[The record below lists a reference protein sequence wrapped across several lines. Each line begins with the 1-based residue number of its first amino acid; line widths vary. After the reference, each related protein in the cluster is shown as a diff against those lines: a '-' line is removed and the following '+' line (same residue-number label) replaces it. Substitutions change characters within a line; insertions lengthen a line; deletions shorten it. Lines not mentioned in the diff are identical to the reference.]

1 MNKRKGWSEIMQGNY
16 GESNSS
22 QDSLNSFCIQ
32 ENLKNLIIIYV
43 ASEYDVP
50 YWPLEMGIIDSLKK
64 VVREL
69 HVVSPKQDLLRV
81 SQKVKPD
88 LVLVFSG
95 FKLPCHQVE
104 LLKRNGI
111 KTAVWMTDDPYVID
125 QSKKIAPFYEFVFTQ
140 EINCVSFYKSI
151 GCQNVYHLPLAAD
164 PNVFYPR
171 EVDEKY
177 KTDILFIGVAFS
189 NRVKFFDEIA
199 DYLVNKNM
207 LISGVGWKSLK
218 NYHLLQR
225 RINANHW
232 LSPEETANYYN
243 GAKIVLNLHRSHDD
257 PTINKNSE
265 KIEAL
270 SLNPR
275 TFEISACGAFQLTD
289 IRPDVSEFYKPGY
302 DIETYRTPQELIE
315 KIEYYLNN
323 EEERKTIAS
332 RALNRIQNEHTF
344 SHRILELLGIVFP
357 EKELNVE

>member
-1 MNKRKGWSEIMQGNY
+1 MKEDY
-16 GESNSS
+16 GYRNSYDHPLNSS
-22 QDSLNSFCIQ
+22 QNNSNPISQKNF
-32 ENLKNLIIIYV
+32 KNLIIIFV
-43 ASEYDVP
+43 SSEYDVP
-50 YWPLEMGIIDSLKK
+50 YWPLERGIIDSLKEA
-64 VVREL
+64 VREL
-69 HVVSPKQDLLRV
+69 HVVSPKQDLVRV

-95 FKLPCHQVE
+95 FKLPYYQVE
-104 LLKRNGI
+104 MLKRNGI

-140 EINCVSFYKSI
+140 EKNCVSFYKSI

-189 NRVKFFDEIA
+189 NRVRFFDEIA
-199 DYLVNKNM
+199 NYLVNKNI
-207 LISGVGWKSLK
+207 LISGVGWKNMQ
-218 NYHLLQR
+218 NYHLLQQ

-232 LSPEETANYYN
+232 LSPEETASYYN

-289 IRPDVSEFYKPGY
+289 IRPDLGEFYKPGY
-302 DIETYRTPQELIE
+302 DIETYRTPQDLIE

-332 RALNRIQNEHTF
+332 RAIKRVQNEHTF
-344 SHRILELLGIVFP
+344 SHRIIELLGIVFP
-357 EKELNVE
+357 EKELNIE

>member
-1 MNKRKGWSEIMQGNY
+1 MKDANEYQYFSGDSSGNVP
-16 GESNSS
+16 NLPS
-22 QDSLNSFCIQ
+22 QDKF
-32 ENLKNLIIIYV
+32 KNLIIIFV
-43 ASEYDVP
+43 SSEYDVP
-50 YWPLEMGIIDSLKK
+50 YWPLEQGIIDSLKK

-95 FKLPCHQVE
+95 FKLPYYQVE
-104 LLKRNGI
+104 MLKSIGI

-125 QSKKIAPFYEFVFTQ
+125 QSKKIAPYYDFVFTQ
-140 EINCVSFYKSI
+140 EINCISFYKSI

-164 PNVFYPR
+164 PNVFYPKD
-171 EVDEKY
+171 VDEKY

-189 NRVKFFDEIA
+189 NRVKIFDEIA
-199 DYLVNKNM
+199 GYLASKNT

-218 NYHLLQR
+218 NYHLLQQ

-243 GAKIVLNLHRSHDD
+243 GAKVVLNLHRSHDD
-257 PTINKNSE
+257 LTINKNSE

-275 TFEISACGAFQLTD
+275 TFEISACGVFQLTD
-289 IRPDVSEFYKPGY
+289 IRPDLSEFYKPGY
-302 DIETYRTPQELIE
+302 DIDTYHTPKELIE
-315 KIEYYLNN
+315 KIEYYLEN
-323 EEERKTIAS
+323 EQERKMIAS
-332 RALNRIQNEHTF
+332 RALNRVQNEHTF
-344 SHRILELLGIVFP
+344 SHRILELLGIVFS
-357 EKELNVE
+357 

>member
-1 MNKRKGWSEIMQGNY
+1 MKENYEYPNPSQGTQNPLCMQDNFKDLRVIFV
-16 GESNSS
+16 S
-22 QDSLNSFCIQ
+22 
-32 ENLKNLIIIYV
+32 
-43 ASEYDVP
+43 SEYDVP
-50 YWPLEMGIIDSLKK
+50 YWPLEQGIIDSLKK

-95 FKLPCHQVE
+95 FKLPYYQVE
-104 LLKRNGI
+104 MLKSIGI

-125 QSKKIAPFYEFVFTQ
+125 QSKKIAPYYDFVFTQ
-140 EINCVSFYKSI
+140 EINCISFYKSI
-151 GCQNVYHLPLAAD
+151 GCQNVHHLPLAAD

-199 DYLVNKNM
+199 SYLANKNM

-218 NYHLLQR
+218 NYHLLQQ

-232 LSPEETANYYN
+232 LSPEETANYYS

-289 IRPDVSEFYKPGY
+289 IRPDLRGFYKPGY
-302 DIETYRTPQELIE
+302 DIDTYHTPKELIE
-315 KIEYYLNN
+315 KIEYYLEN
-323 EEERKTIAS
+323 EQERKMIAV
-332 RALNRIQNEHTF
+332 RALNRVQNEHTF
-344 SHRILELLGIVFP
+344 SHRILDLLGIVFP
-357 EKELNVE
+357 EKELNGE